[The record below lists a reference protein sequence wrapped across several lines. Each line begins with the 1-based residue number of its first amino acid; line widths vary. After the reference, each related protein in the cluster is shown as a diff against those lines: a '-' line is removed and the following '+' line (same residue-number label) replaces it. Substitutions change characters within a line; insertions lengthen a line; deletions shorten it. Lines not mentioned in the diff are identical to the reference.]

1 MQNRTLPYFLILPS
15 LLLAAVVIFWPVV
28 HLFEIAT
35 HDVNRFGQLREF
47 NDGANFTALFA
58 TAEFMNA
65 LWRTAVWTVAVV
77 GGALVLSIP
86 VAIILNMDFY
96 GRSVA
101 RVIIMLPWAVLSP
114 LIVLTLFPFAV
125 MFLTAVKPAQEV
137 LSPNWWPSTFRWQNF
152 SEMWVATNFGNAL
165 LNSIYVSV
173 ITSVGAII
181 ISIPAAYAMSRFRFA
196 AHGAFRQFLL
206 VSQMISP
213 IVLVLGL
220 FRLLAAYGLIE
231 SVSAVGAVY
240 MAFNIAFT
248 VWMLQSYFDTIP
260 RDLEEAAWM
269 EGAGRGKTLVKVFLP
284 LCLPAIAVT
293 AIFTFINAWNEFVV
307 ALTMLRRQESYT
319 LPIQVFSLVAGRYTV
334 EWHYVMA
341 ATFLA
346 TLPVAIL
353 FIWLQRYLIKGL
365 ALGAVK

>member
-1 MQNRTLPYFLILPS
+1 MMSAKLKRT
-15 LLLAAVVIFWPVV
+15 VV
-28 HLFEIAT
+28 A
-35 HDVNRFGQLREF
+35 
-47 NDGANFTALFA
+47 
-58 TAEFMNA
+58 
-65 LWRTAVWTVAVV
+65 
-77 GGALVLSIP
+77 
-86 VAIILNMDFY
+86 
-96 GRSVA
+96 
-101 RVIIMLPWAVLSP
+101 WAVLSP

-173 ITSVGAII
+173 IASVGAII

-307 ALTMLRRQESYT
+307 ALTMLR
-319 LPIQVFSLVAGRYTV
+319 
-334 EWHYVMA
+334 
-341 ATFLA
+341 
-346 TLPVAIL
+346 
-353 FIWLQRYLIKGL
+353 
-365 ALGAVK
+365 

>member
-1 MQNRTLPYFLILPS
+1 MTASKIKRTF
-15 LLLAAVVIFWPVV
+15 
-28 HLFEIAT
+28 IA
-35 HDVNRFGQLREF
+35 
-47 NDGANFTALFA
+47 
-58 TAEFMNA
+58 
-65 LWRTAVWTVAVV
+65 W
-77 GGALVLSIP
+77 
-86 VAIILNMDFY
+86 IIL
-96 GRSVA
+96 A
-101 RVIIMLPWAVLSP
+101 P

-125 MFLTAVKPAQEV
+125 MFLTAVKPPQEV
-137 LSPNWWPSTFRWQNF
+137 LSPTWWPSEFRWANF
-152 SEMWVATNFGNAL
+152 SEMWVRTGFGTAL
-165 LNSIYVSV
+165 LNSFYVSV
-173 ITSVGAII
+173 IASIGAII
-181 ISIPAAYAMSRFRFA
+181 VSIPAAYAMSRFHFA
-196 AHGAFRQFLL
+196 GHGAFRQFLL

-231 SVSAVGAVY
+231 SVTAVGAIY

-260 RDLEEAAWM
+260 KDLEEASWM
-269 EGAGRGKTLVKVFLP
+269 EGAGRFKTLVQVFLP

-307 ALTMLRRQESYT
+307 ALTMLRSQGSYT

-341 ATFLA
+341 ATLVA

-353 FIWLQRYLIKGL
+353 FVWLQRYLIKGL